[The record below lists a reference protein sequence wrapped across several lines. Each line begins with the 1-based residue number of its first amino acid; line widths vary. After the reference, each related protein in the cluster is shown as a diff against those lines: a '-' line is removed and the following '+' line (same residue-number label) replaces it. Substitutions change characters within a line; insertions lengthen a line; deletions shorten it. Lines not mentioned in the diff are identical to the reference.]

1 MTDLTAYTLVPIAVV
16 TCALAQMVKGTL
28 PEGCE
33 RYTPLAAGVIGL
45 VCALVLRASGALDGN
60 LVEVVATG
68 LVSGLAG
75 TGVFEAAKGL
85 TKAVGEGGE

>member
-1 MTDLTAYTLVPIAVV
+1 MTDLTAYTLLPIAVV

-28 PEGCE
+28 PEGTE
-33 RYTPLAAGVIGL
+33 RYLPLAAGLIGL
-45 VCALVLRASGALDGN
+45 ACAVALRASGALDGN

-75 TGVFEAAKGL
+75 TGVFEAVKGV
-85 TKAVGEGGE
+85 TKRLDGGE